1 VDVGFGPEEGSDGLV
16 VVGDEGVDVG
26 DELLDAGERGAAE
39 RLPVRIENQ
48 ISIWLSQE
56 ACVGV

>member
-1 VDVGFGPEEGSDGLV
+1 MDLGFSPDEGSGGLV

-39 RLPVRIENQ
+39 RLPGQDREPDFD
-48 ISIWLSQE
+48 LTE
-56 ACVGV
+56 L

>member
-1 VDVGFGPEEGSDGLV
+1 MKASMWTTSCSTLVNEAPLSDF
-16 VVGDEGVDVG
+16 
-26 DELLDAGERGAAE
+26 
-39 RLPVRIENQ
+39 PVRIENQ

>member
-1 VDVGFGPEEGSDGLV
+1 MDLGFCPDERRGGFV
-16 VVGDEGVDVG
+16 VVGDEGVDVHSG
-26 DELLDAGERGAAE
+26 TLLKDCPSSDFMAW
-39 RLPVRIENQ
+39 IENQ